1 MNNWLENE
9 EEEKRKEGEQR
20 REEGKGAEDDGQ
32 TGSRL
37 KVDHQRNSGIST
49 PPEVLAEVPQPLN
62 GNETSARE
70 D

>member
-1 MNNWLENE
+1 MRRRRR
-9 EEEKRKEGEQR
+9 EKRVNR
-20 REEGKGAEDDGQ
+20 REEGRGAEDDGQ

-37 KVDHQRNSGIST
+37 KVDHQRNSGTST

-62 GNETSARE
+62 GNKTSARE